1 MQRLARYAR
10 GAVEL
15 HITPCVVTMPP
26 ACDRLCVP
34 SNERLVG
41 TQFAHFPVGGPTPV
55 AERIGEAALP
65 DRYREASRM
74 LYQCESVDGAVTEFG
89 GAAQEAATLAHAPVV
104 GGTEAH
110 PVRCPT
116 GAAVL
121 VPSAGAFA
129 RVFRRGLVL
138 AVPPFWPGAPTDAW
152 RRDLGAAY
160 GSAFDLGC
168 DGGAALATPL
178 MGAGARGA
186 PLVDAADAAADAA
199 AAFVEHGART
209 SDARV
214 LFAVLDDDVADVL
227 DAALSRALRRR

>member
-1 MQRLARYAR
+1 
-10 GAVEL
+10 
-15 HITPCVVTMPP
+15 
-26 ACDRLCVP
+26 
-34 SNERLVG
+34 
-41 TQFAHFPVGGPTPV
+41 
-55 AERIGEAALP
+55 
-65 DRYREASRM
+65 M

-152 RRDLGAAY
+152 RRDLGAACERVRPR
-160 GSAFDLGC
+160 LRRRPL
-168 DGGAALATPL
+168 AAPL

-209 SDARV
+209 SGA
-214 LFAVLDDDVADVL
+214 LFAVLDDGADVPTRRCPARCDDGKL
-227 DAALSRALRRR
+227 RALNRS